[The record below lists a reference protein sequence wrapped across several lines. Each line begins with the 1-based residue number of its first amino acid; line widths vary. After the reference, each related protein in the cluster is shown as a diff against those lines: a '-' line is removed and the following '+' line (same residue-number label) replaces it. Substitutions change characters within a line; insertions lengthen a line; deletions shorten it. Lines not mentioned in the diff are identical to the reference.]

1 MRGGGWSIPQHPTK
15 SYLSMHRL
23 QKNHNSYRSHIELNS
38 FGWLPPKPSMPASQ
52 PTNQPTNQ
60 PTKQTSNM
68 HAAHKSQS
76 QRLATLGLCCRRPR
90 GPRRHDPGRHPCR
103 RPCRPCHPSHPCRH
117 PCRRPCCP
125 CRPEQASKHCPESEQ
140 ASEHWQKHAPTPV
153 RQELQYP
160 PSRSRGGAGEKGH
173 L

>member
-1 MRGGGWSIPQHPTK
+1 MRGSLAVAARPRARLAARCARHCDSK
-15 SYLSMHRL
+15 SGL
-23 QKNHNSYRSHIELNS
+23 
-38 FGWLPPKPSMPASQ
+38 
-52 PTNQPTNQ
+52 PTNQGGPD
-60 PTKQTSNM
+60 PLVPEPEARRTSTTARSPDS
-68 HAAHKSQS
+68 AAG
-76 QRLATLGLCCRRPR
+76 RTWTTLCWPSTSGAPCAR
-90 GPRRHDPGRHPCR
+90 RHPCR

-117 PCRRPCCP
+117 PCRRPCRP